1 MPIIN
6 IPCYDYT
13 SAVVPINII
22 EVILLTSR
30 YKLSSQL
37 LLCEFL
43 DESLFLEPLL
53 LLIHLL
59 LDNFLPKR
67 EIQITITILTC
78 GFICSS
84 VCAVCYCC
92 AMRMHSV
99 YETI

>member
-1 MPIIN
+1 MPVVN

-13 SAVVPINII
+13 SAVVPINI

-53 LLIHLL
+53 LLIL
-59 LDNFLPKR
+59 R
-67 EIQITITILTC
+67 
-78 GFICSS
+78 
-84 VCAVCYCC
+84 
-92 AMRMHSV
+92 V
-99 YETI
+99 YTYF